1 MRRAGPFFEAVIRL
15 RRFLTIAFV
24 LLAVGATMFARTGGR
39 GAAQPEKKVVDLKA
53 DVMYPIEF
61 RDTSAVCLVG
71 NVAFYHSGAVIT
83 CDSAVRYSE
92 KHMECFGN
100 VLINKNDTYVYG
112 DRADYNGETHVANV
126 YSFFLKV
133 L

>member
-1 MRRAGPFFEAVIRL
+1 
-15 RRFLTIAFV
+15 
-24 LLAVGATMFARTGGR
+24 MFARTGGR

-92 KHMECFGN
+92 KHMECFGEN
-100 VLINKNDTYVYG
+100 QKDVRKMVMDSYHDIEKG
-112 DRADYNGETHVANV
+112 KGRDYKEFFAELESRYRNESVAII
-126 YSFFLKV
+126 SGK
-133 L
+133 